1 MTHEARVALLEEQRD
16 QANDE
21 RIRRMRESQIDTARL
36 DFERRSSELADA
48 PTRADVVAE
57 AIAFGVLVVEP
68 STAAG

>member
-1 MTHEARVALLEEQRD
+1 LLEEQRD

-48 PTRADVVAE
+48 PARADIVAE
-57 AIAFGVLVVEP
+57 AIAFGVLAVGQ
-68 STAAG
+68 TRATN